1 MSEFSRWPEKSPG
14 SAFEKWA
21 AFCTM
26 LGVVCVL
33 GAHGMDKLVQ
43 NGSLPVISFN
53 RAAPNPGVD
62 YSGTASIPHR
72 AQSTSLNPCG
82 SK

>member
-1 MSEFSRWPEKSPG
+1 MSEFSRLPQKSTG

-21 AFCTM
+21 VFCGL
-26 LGVVCVL
+26 LGVACVL
-33 GAHGMDKLVQ
+33 CAHGMDKLAQ
-43 NGSLPVISFN
+43 NGDLPVISFN
-53 RAAPNPGVD
+53 HSGPNSGVD

-72 AQSTSLNPCG
+72 AQSTNLNPCG